1 MGKEGAV
8 HPSVPRGSVGASA
21 WYVLLLWVVIILVG
35 ETIESQVLHWLLQ
48 LYEGPLHA
56 TCAVLVLF
64 HAFAEKPLGVMSFIG
79 YRSYMKDLLLQLV
92 QL

>member
-1 MGKEGAV
+1 M
-8 HPSVPRGSVGASA
+8 PRGSVGASA

-48 LYEGPLHA
+48 LYEGPLLA
-56 TCAVLVLF
+56 TCSALVLS

-92 QL
+92 HL